1 MPPIEPHAFIER
13 IRRGMQDEPSIRA
26 LFLAG
31 SHGSGKADAYS
42 DIDFV
47 ALAEEGDHAAVVA
60 AWRQLVESIAPV
72 VFWQER
78 RMSWTL
84 LNAVTEDWLRCD
96 LTVFQPGALRG
107 RARDMVKPLIDRG
120 GYYDALPETL
130 PPAQPNVQQVGYLIN
145 EFIRVM
151 GLLPV
156 GIGRGEYV
164 VGVTGTGLLR
174 DMLIQLLTEEVPM
187 PDKGGAL
194 HLSRVLPEADMRLLE
209 GLPYPRPNRAE
220 IIAANIATAQAF
232 FPRARALAERI
243 GVPWP
248 TAFEDATRR
257 NLQRTLGAEADV
269 SW

>member
-1 MPPIEPHAFIER
+1 MPSIDPPAFIER
-13 IRRGMQDEPSIRA
+13 IREGMQDEPGIRA

-47 ALAEEGDHAAVVA
+47 ALAEEGDHAAVA
-60 AWRQLVESIAPV
+60 SAWKALVESIAPV

-96 LTVFQPGALRG
+96 LTIFQPGALRG
-107 RARDMVKPLIDRG
+107 RARDTVKPLIDRG
-120 GYYDALPETL
+120 GFYDALPATL
-130 PPAQPNVQQVGYLIN
+130 SPAQPNANHVQYLIN
-145 EFIRVM
+145 EFIRVL

-209 GLPYPRPNRAE
+209 GLPYPRPDRAA
-220 IIAANIATAQAF
+220 IIAANLATARAF
-232 FPRARALAERI
+232 FPRARALAERL
-243 GVPWP
+243 GLSWP
-248 TAFEDATRR
+248 TAFEEATRR
-257 NLQRTLGAEADV
+257 NLQRIFGAEADV